1 MDPIQAPEA
10 DESAS
15 IQRAFSRAD
24 ARLAQLQKDGKLD
37 QVGQQPMDAQAAADE
52 AELVRNQSPEGTN
65 VLERTAKA
73 AVLGA
78 AKSAFETWDFVA
90 GETPEDQKSP
100 LRKSAEAQDRALRRH
115 SVGYGLTSDIS
126 QMATGLIGAGKL
138 MAPLKIA
145 KYSRFGF
152 EVARGAT
159 AGAVVLDPHEE
170 RLSNLI
176 ESYPDLQN
184 PVTEYLAAKPTDS
197 AAEGRFKNALES
209 IGADLALVG
218 VIRTIKYLR
227 AGKNAE
233 AAKEI
238 KALEAY
244 ENNKQAFG
252 LPEAPSVGGEVRAPE
267 PKAKP
272 GAAPVEPEGKPS
284 VAPGSSDATP
294 PALPPRGADSVDAP
308 GTAPGEVIREQLGT
322 KPVLDEK
329 GQPVLPTAKTGPAQI
344 TTQEIPDADVEAI
357 LKNSAADA
365 DAIKKFGSKQA
376 AVDNGYKFGSAPLPW
391 QKLHTT
397 GNAQALIQRS
407 AETLATRFNKA
418 KGGAVL
424 KDARVKALAND
435 LSEAYGEDPAMIIG
449 QLAKAGQEAPMM
461 AARMEAA
468 LRIGN
473 RMFNDADTLATK
485 IRNGDLTEF
494 AGNRD
499 HAIQE
504 FKARLGV
511 AFDTLAA
518 GNSVL
523 SNSGRTL
530 RRARTQFRIRPA
542 DLQKLRG
549 LDPEKAM
556 IIMEKAGGDPKKVA
570 MLLNDTWANRV
581 LREGTWHLT
590 NGLLWMWPTHLV
602 NTTTNAF
609 MLAARPT
616 EKLFGSTAMRFL
628 AKDPGKRAE
637 MTSVS
642 RQAMREYYYTV
653 ASLFDGWSNA
663 VEAFRRGD
671 SILSPQNTEFFDAG
685 GAIQTQPIPWKP
697 VNSVWDF
704 AHNAWMSANYRNVV
718 GLPTRALGGAD
729 EMFKTLRYRAVVQ
742 SKAAVDATD
751 LGLKGQAY
759 KDYIQKALDNAIDPA
774 TGRALDANA
783 IRESQMVSF
792 QQDLNY
798 ETTFGGSIGRG
809 LQNLRK
815 TAPITSLV
823 LPFVKTPVNV
833 IRYGLKLTPGLNLA
847 QKEFRD
853 ALLGKVGHEAQ
864 AHAIGQM
871 TLGSMFMGMAAHL
884 AATGSLTGS
893 GPSDYKLKQE
903 LLATGWKP
911 YAITWMGSN
920 GKRKYFQIG
929 RFDPAATVMGLVS
942 DIVHLQAKNPDAD
955 YSDLIM
961 ATGVAV
967 AKNLG
972 EKTFLLNLNT
982 MMDAALDPENKLP
995 KFLGRTAGSMLPFS
1009 SLMRGHNPDPYLR
1022 EARTF
1027 VDNAIRGILGAS
1039 ETLPITMDVWGD
1051 PVERFVGVMDSQE
1064 NDLVEAEHNRIM
1076 LQTDK
1081 GIGKPGFKFEGVDLR
1096 DLTLADGKN
1105 AYQRLQ
1111 ELSGHIPGQP
1121 SLKAVL
1127 AKIIKTKEYQDLVDG
1142 DSEIKGTRLNA
1153 LGQAVQKYRES
1164 AKKVFLQQNPELH
1177 SLIGKRQRE
1186 VRGAVLTN
1194 QQSKGQPGPAASAIL
1209 KALTY

>member
-1 MDPIQAPEA
+1 METILR
-10 DESAS
+10 
-15 IQRAFSRAD
+15 QRR
-24 ARLAQLQKDGKLD
+24 QLQNPNDPTSDQSFQDRAVLSQMEGQDGAG
-37 QVGQQPMDAQAAADE
+37 V
-52 AELVRNQSPEGTN
+52 V
-65 VLERTAKA
+65 ERTARAAALGVAKA
-73 AVLGA
+73 G
-78 AKSAFETWDFVA
+78 FETKDFLV
-90 GETPEDQKSP
+90 GEPSQDQKSGI
-100 LRKSAEAQDRALRRH
+100 RQSFESQDRALGQE
-115 SVGYGLTSDIS
+115 SIGYSITSGVS
-126 QMATGLIGAGKL
+126 QMVTGLIGAGKL
-138 MAPLKIA
+138 MAPIKAA
-145 KYSRFGF
+145 KYTKLGY
-152 EVARGAT
+152 EMAKGAL

-170 RLSNLI
+170 RLSNLV
-176 ESYPDLQN
+176 ESFPDLQN
-184 PVTEYLAAKPTDS
+184 PVTEYLAAKPGDS

-209 IGADLALVG
+209 IGADLLLVG
-218 VIRTIKYLR
+218 AVKAIKYLR
-227 AGKNAE
+227 AGKTAE

-238 KALEAY
+238 TSLEKAQAA
-244 ENNKQAFG
+244 NKQAFG
-252 LPEAPSVGGEVRAPE
+252 LPEELSVGGQVRAPE
-267 PKAKP
+267 PKGKSGAPTSPQPLQAQAP
-272 GAAPVEPEGKPS
+272 GASPDAVVGPV
-284 VAPGSSDATP
+284 DAG
-294 PALPPRGADSVDAP
+294 AGGNVRGAQAGGEAGAVPASGGDSA
-308 GTAPGEVIREQLGT
+308 VIREQVSGP
-322 KPVLDEK
+322 KPVIDPK
-329 GQPVLPTAKTGPAQI
+329 TGQPVLPTAKTGPAQI
-344 TTQEIPDADVEAI
+344 TTQEIPDADVQAI
-357 LKNSAADA
+357 LKGSAEDA
-365 DAIKKFGSKQA
+365 DAIKKFGSRQQ
-376 AVDNGYKFGSAPLPW
+376 AVDAGYKFGTAKLPW

-397 GNAQALIQRS
+397 GNAQSLVERS
-407 AETLATRFNKA
+407 AETLAARFNKA
-418 KGGAVL
+418 KGGAIL

-449 QLAKAGQEAPMM
+449 ELSKAGQEAPMM

-473 RMFNDADTLATK
+473 RMFNDADQLAAK

-494 AGNRD
+494 GGNRD
-499 HAIQE
+499 LAVEE
-504 FKARLGV
+504 FKARLSV
-511 AFDTLAA
+511 AFDTLAS
-518 GNSVL
+518 GNSLL

-549 LDPEKAM
+549 LDPEKAV

-570 MLLNDTWANRV
+570 MLLNDTWSNRV
-581 LREGTWHLT
+581 LREATWHLT

-616 EKLFGSTAMRFL
+616 EKLFGSTALRL
-628 AKDPGKRAE
+628 ITRDPGKRAE
-637 MTSVS
+637 LASVS

-653 ASLFDGWSNA
+653 ASLYDGWTNA

-671 SILSPQNTEFFDAG
+671 SILAPQNTEFFDAG
-685 GAIQTQPIPWKP
+685 GAIQAQPLPWKP
-697 VNSVWDF
+697 VNSIWDF
-704 AHNAWMSANYRNVV
+704 AQNAWMSASYRSIV
-718 GLPTRALGGAD
+718 GLPTRSLGGAD

-742 SKAAVDATD
+742 SKAAVDAQE
-751 LGLKGQAY
+751 LGLTGQAY
-759 KDYIQKALDNAIDPA
+759 KDYLQKALDNAIDPA

-798 ETTFGGSIGRG
+798 ETTFGGSLGRG

-823 LPFVKTPVNV
+823 LPFVKTPINV
-833 IRYGLKLTPGLNLA
+833 IRYGIKLTPGLNIV

-853 ALLGKVGHEAQ
+853 ALIGKVGQEAQ

-871 TLGSMFMGMAAHL
+871 ALGSMFMGMAAHL
-884 AATGSLTGS
+884 AATGSMTGS

-903 LLATGWKP
+903 LLSTGWKP
-911 YAITWMGSN
+911 YSLTWVGSD

-929 RFDPAATVMGLVS
+929 RFDPAATAMGLVS
-942 DIVHLQAKNPDAD
+942 DIVHLQAKNPDND

-961 ATGVAV
+961 ATAVAV

-972 EKTFLLNLNT
+972 EKTFLLNLNS

-995 KFLGRTAGSMLPFS
+995 KMLGRTAGSMLPMS

-1027 VDNAIRGILGAS
+1027 VDNAIRGIPGLS
-1039 ETLPITMDVWGD
+1039 DNLPLTMDVWGD
-1051 PVERFVGVMDSQE
+1051 PVERYVGVMDSQE

-1081 GIGKPGFKFEGVDLR
+1081 GIGKPSPKFEGVDLR
-1096 DLTLADGKN
+1096 DLTLKDGKN

-1121 SLKAVL
+1121 SLKAVV
-1127 AKIIKTKEYQDLVDG
+1127 AKVIKSKAYQDLVDG
-1142 DSEIKGTRLNA
+1142 DAEIRGTRLNA
-1153 LGQAVQKYRES
+1153 LGQTVQKYREA
-1164 AKKVFLQQNPELH
+1164 AKKVFLQENPELH
-1177 SLIGKRQRE
+1177 PLIGARQRE

-1194 QQSKGQPGPAASAIL
+1194 KQQKGQPGAAATSIL
-1209 KALTY
+1209 QALSY